1 MTMPHPRGHSIQGTR
16 FKVAHIA
23 MATRTPWIRLSAVR
37 QDTTDLIADVHQALD
52 AVIA

>member
-1 MTMPHPRGHSIQGTR
+1 MTMPHPRGQSTR
-16 FKVAHIA
+16 VITDS
-23 MATRTPWIRLSAVR
+23 MIRLSAVR